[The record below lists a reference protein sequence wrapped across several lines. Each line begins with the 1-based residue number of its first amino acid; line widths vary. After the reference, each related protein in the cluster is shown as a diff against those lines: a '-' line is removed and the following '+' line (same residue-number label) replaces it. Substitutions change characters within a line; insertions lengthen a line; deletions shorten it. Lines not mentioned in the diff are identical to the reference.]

1 MARSTRRFIYTHKIL
16 IAIALLLFLVFVVP
30 FVVWY
35 FMPTRPI
42 SVVVIDKTTGADFR
56 EHRSLFWLLRH
67 WKYTKP
73 DSNNFYNDQED
84 YYGFFPQ
91 DSSYSEP
98 SHLRLSNADI
108 LYIAD
113 TYGVYTY
120 PLGYEN
126 FEKMLSNK
134 YLPIQLKYG
143 GLTRAE
149 LDSIEEFNKRGGT
162 LIAEFNTLQDPQSR
176 DTITQQRI
184 GSIFGVRYAG
194 ALGKYYENLKTVP
207 RWMKENYKKTSRKAW
222 DYSGRGIII
231 TVERQSGDTRPGLIV
246 LESSDLLLS
255 PVVLRK
261 SDHELLKKTDDKVP
275 YFYFF
280 EYLTVDSSATVIAQ
294 FEMQCT
300 RSGKEKILS
309 AGLPLVFPAVV
320 ISDSTARNLY
330 FAGDFADN
338 KVEMLL
344 THYWNVEYLLG
355 KLFSFYFVSDQT
367 RFFWKFYLPLMK
379 EILDT
384 SYKRTLVT
392 KQSNHR
398 K

>member
-1 MARSTRRFIYTHKIL
+1 MGMMTDTGF
-16 IAIALLLFLVFVVP
+16 P
-30 FVVWY
+30 F
-35 FMPTRPI
+35 
-42 SVVVIDKTTGADFR
+42 
-56 EHRSLFWLLRH
+56 
-67 WKYTKP
+67 
-73 DSNNFYNDQED
+73 
-84 YYGFFPQ
+84 
-91 DSSYSEP
+91 
-98 SHLRLSNADI
+98 
-108 LYIAD
+108 
-113 TYGVYTY
+113 
-120 PLGYEN
+120 
-126 FEKMLSNK
+126 
-134 YLPIQLKYG
+134 
-143 GLTRAE
+143 
-149 LDSIEEFNKRGGT
+149 
-162 LIAEFNTLQDPQSR
+162 
-176 DTITQQRI
+176 
-184 GSIFGVRYAG
+184 
-194 ALGKYYENLKTVP
+194 
-207 RWMKENYKKTSRKAW
+207 
-222 DYSGRGIII
+222 
-231 TVERQSGDTRPGLIV
+231 
-246 LESSDLLLS
+246 
-255 PVVLRK
+255 
-261 SDHELLKKTDDKVP
+261 
-275 YFYFF
+275 
-280 EYLTVDSSATVIAQ
+280 TVDSSATVIAQ